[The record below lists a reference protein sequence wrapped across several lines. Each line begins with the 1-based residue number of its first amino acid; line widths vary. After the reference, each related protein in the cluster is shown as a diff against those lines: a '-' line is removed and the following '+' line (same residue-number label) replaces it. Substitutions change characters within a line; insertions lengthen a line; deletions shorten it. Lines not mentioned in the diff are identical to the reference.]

1 MKKILIGAGTAAVLA
16 LATACGGN
24 GDAPSADT
32 NPATTSAATQQSSH
46 NDSDIMF
53 AQQMIPHHEQAVDM
67 AEVALRRATDP
78 TVKDLANRI
87 KGAQDPE
94 IQQLKGMLKKWGA
107 AAESDMEGMDH
118 GSMSEPGMM
127 SDQELARL
135 EQAGGSEFD
144 VMWTQLMIEHHQG
157 AIEMAKAELREGS
170 DAEAKAL
177 ARRIVDAQE
186 AEIREMTGLLP
197 Q

>member
-16 LATACGGN
+16 LTTACGGN
-24 GDAPSADT
+24 GDTPSADT
-32 NPATTSAATQQSSH
+32 NPATTSAATEQSSH

-67 AEVALRRATDP
+67 AELALRHATDP
-78 TVKDLANRI
+78 VVKDLAKRI

-94 IQQLKGMLKKWGA
+94 IQQLAGMLRKWGA
-107 AAESDMEGMDH
+107 PGESDMPGMDH
-118 GSMSEPGMM
+118 GSMSEPGTM
-127 SDQELARL
+127 SDQEMEQL
-135 EQAGGSEFD
+135 EQASGSEFD
-144 VMWTQLMIEHHQG
+144 VMWTRMMIRHHQG
-157 AIEMAKAELREGS
+157 AVEMAKTELREGS

-197 Q
+197 

>member
-16 LATACGGN
+16 LATACAGN
-24 GDAPSADT
+24 GDTPSADT

-67 AEVALRRATDP
+67 AEAALRRATNP
-78 TVKDLANRI
+78 TVKDLAKRI

-107 AAESDMEGMDH
+107 AAGSDMEGMDH